1 MGRVVSGFLALMDR
15 GGPVMWP
22 LLGLSVVALTL
33 GLERG
38 WFFFVTNRG
47 GRVDR
52 AARLAGLLRAG
63 QHDAARQLA
72 ATDGGLYGDV
82 VLRLLSEPVTEAAAL
97 DAVESQRRRL
107 ERFMP
112 TLSTII
118 TAAPM
123 LGILGTVFGII
134 GAFDLLSAEGRRID
148 PALVSGE
155 IAEALITTA
164 AGLIVALLALFPFNT
179 FRAQI
184 DRTLSR
190 LEGLAAAAMQ
200 ARGAGA
206 AGGPGGASVAGGVG
220 DAAPDA
226 G

>member
-1 MGRVVSGFLALMDR
+1 MMGAWSGFLDLMAR

-22 LLGLSVVALTL
+22 LLALSVVALTL
-33 GLERG
+33 ALERA
-38 WFFFVTNRG
+38 WFFFTTNRG
-47 GRVDR
+47 
-52 AARLAGLLRAG
+52 ARLERVARMASLLRQG

-72 ATDGGLYGDV
+72 AGDNSLYGDV
-82 VLRLLSEPVTEAAAL
+82 VLRLLSEPLSDAAAV

-123 LGILGTVFGII
+123 LGILGTVLGII
-134 GAFDLLSAEGRRID
+134 SSFQILSDATSATD
-148 PALVSGE
+148 PRAVSAG

-164 AGLIVALLALFPFNT
+164 AGLVVALLALFPFNA

-190 LEGLAAAAMQ
+190 IESLASAAMQ
-200 ARGAGA
+200 SQGADGR
-206 AGGPGGASVAGGVG
+206 PG
-220 DAAPDA
+220 
-226 G
+226 